1 MTPRGFSA
9 ARWNIAAGNFFFH
22 YRNAIFPSVIAVTV
36 LLFRPQIILG
46 DPGLD
51 RLLVLCGAAIAL
63 AGEAIRLTTIG
74 FEYIERGGK
83 QGKVY
88 ASKLVQG
95 GVYALTRNPMYVGN
109 ALIAIGIAMVTGTR
123 GAYLV
128 LIPLFLFI
136 YQAIVSAEEA
146 YLRPRFG
153 RDYDEYCAKVNRF
166 LPSLGRAPE
175 AFAGMRYNWKR
186 AVLQD
191 LSTIIGLS
199 FGLALLPFWRL
210 IFLQGFDAAK
220 QAVPL
225 ALLQSAVILAV
236 YGVLHR
242 MKKRGQLH

>member
-1 MTPRGFSA
+1 MSGGPSA
-9 ARWNIAAGNFFFH
+9 PAGWNVAAGNFLFR
-22 YRNAIFPSVIAVTV
+22 YRDALFPTIIVFTV
-36 LLFRPQIILG
+36 LVLRPRIILNT
-46 DPGLD
+46 PSLD
-51 RLLVLCGAAIAL
+51 RVLMLCGAALAL
-63 AGEAIRLTTIG
+63 AGEAVRLTTIG

-83 QGKVY
+83 EGKVY

-109 ALIAIGIAMVTGTR
+109 ALIAIGIAMVTGTP

-136 YQAIVSAEEA
+136 YQAIVAAEEA

-153 RDYDEYCAKVNRF
+153 QDYDEYCAKVNRF
-166 LPSLGRAPE
+166 LPSLGRVPE

-186 AVLQD
+186 ALRQD

-210 IFLQGFDAAK
+210 MLLQGFDAAK
-220 QAVPL
+220 QAAPL
-225 ALLQSAVILAV
+225 ALLQSAVILTV
-236 YGVLHR
+236 YGLLYR
-242 MKKRGQLH
+242 MKKSGQLH

>member
-1 MTPRGFSA
+1 MTPRGSPLA
-9 ARWNIAAGNFFFH
+9 QWNIAVGNFFFR
-22 YRNAIFPSVIAVTV
+22 YRNALFPSIIVVTV
-36 LLFRPQIILG
+36 LFLRPRIILG
-46 DPGLD
+46 NPALD
-51 RLLVLCGAAIAL
+51 QLLGLCGAAIAL
-63 AGEAIRLTTIG
+63 AGEAVRLTTIG

-83 QGKVY
+83 EGKVY

-109 ALIAIGIAMVTGTR
+109 AMIAIGIAMVTGTP

-136 YQAIVSAEEA
+136 YQAIVAAEEA

-153 RDYDEYCAKVNRF
+153 RDYDEYCAKVPRF
-166 LPSLGRAPE
+166 LPSLRRVPQ

-186 AVLQD
+186 ALRQD

-220 QAVPL
+220 QAAPL

-236 YGVLHR
+236 YSLLYR

>member
-9 ARWNIAAGNFFFH
+9 ARWNVAVGNFFFRS
-22 YRNAIFPSVIAVTV
+22 RNAIFPTIIALTV
-36 LLFRPQIILG
+36 LLLRPTIILG
-46 DPGLD
+46 DPALD
-51 RLLVLCGAAIAL
+51 RLLTRAGAVLAL
-63 AGEAIRLTTIG
+63 AGEAVRLATIG

-109 ALIAIGIAMVTGTR
+109 GLIAIGVAMVTGTP

-136 YQAIVSAEEA
+136 YQAIVAAEEA

-153 RDYDEYCAKVNRF
+153 RDYEEYCARVNRF
-166 LPSLGRAPE
+166 LPSLGQAPN

-186 AVLQD
+186 ALRQD

-210 IFLQGFDAAK
+210 MFLQGFDAAK
-220 QAVPL
+220 QAAPL

-236 YGVLHR
+236 YGALHR